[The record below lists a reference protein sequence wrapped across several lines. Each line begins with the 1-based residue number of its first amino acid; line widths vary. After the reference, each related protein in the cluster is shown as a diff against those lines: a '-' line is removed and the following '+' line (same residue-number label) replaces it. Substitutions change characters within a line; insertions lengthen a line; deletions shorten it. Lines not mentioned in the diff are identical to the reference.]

1 VTPTVSFIVP
11 CYKLAHLLPECVQ
24 SILSQTYKDFEIL
37 IMDDCS
43 PDNTQ
48 QVAQSFQDPR
58 VKYIRNDPNLGH
70 LRNYNKGISLAAGEY
85 LWLISA
91 DDRLRQ
97 DYALEKY
104 VRTMEAHQEV
114 GYICCNGVGIENGQ
128 EMGLVEWSKN
138 GEKDWIRDGR
148 DFLCKLV
155 HANSVLAPSGM
166 VRRECYEKV
175 GVFPL
180 DLPYAGDWYLW
191 CVFALHHDIAYIS
204 EPLVNYRLHGL
215 SMTSRLTRRQRV
227 ADNLAVRWRVKCL
240 AHEAGYDLV
249 VRHCLDS
256 LANHYAYCIT
266 AEKFQID
273 DYSMTFEEFEE
284 SLRHNAGSVEE
295 ARKLRASV
303 FAGVG
308 DGFYSRGQI
317 KNAQQYYAAGL
328 KVDFWSP
335 NIWLKHGLLSMGKVG
350 SLLRQ
355 GFSSLN
361 EAPADKR
368 FGS

>member
-1 VTPTVSFIVP
+1 
-11 CYKLAHLLPECVQ
+11 
-24 SILSQTYKDFEIL
+24 
-37 IMDDCS
+37 MDDCS

-175 GVFPL
+175 GVFPI

-284 SLRHNAGSVEE
+284 SLRHNAGRSPAGRPG
-295 ARKLRASV
+295 ARPAGRRRTPDTASHRTP
-303 FAGVG
+303 AG
-308 DGFYSRGQI
+308 R
-317 KNAQQYYAAGL
+317 
-328 KVDFWSP
+328 
-335 NIWLKHGLLSMGKVG
+335 
-350 SLLRQ
+350 
-355 GFSSLN
+355 
-361 EAPADKR
+361 
-368 FGS
+368 